1 MAERPTVTKEQLMEN
16 HPDMLEE
23 YEGMAHGCNGTRA
36 SDMQVG
42 GNHYKGMVIQPA
54 EFLEKNQIGWCEGN
68 AIKYICRHS
77 QKGQKADVLKAIH
90 YLELILEWEYGNV
103 EDTDPGQ

>member
-1 MAERPTVTKEQLMEN
+1 MAERPSLEQ
-16 HPDMLEE
+16 
-23 YEGMAHGCNGTRA
+23 GSNGTRA

-42 GNHYKGMVIQPA
+42 GDHYKGMVIQPA
-54 EFLEKNQIGWCEGN
+54 EFLEKNEIGWCEGN

-77 QKGQKADVLKAIH
+77 QKGQKADILKAIH
-90 YLELILEWEYGNV
+90 YLELILEWEYNNV